1 MTASELQVLLME
13 RVEDV
18 HAYVTRRVPTRFR
31 ATITADDVLQEVWIA
46 AFRNISTF
54 RADSADAFERWLA
67 SIVRT
72 KLVCA
77 VRRAQ
82 RLKRGGRFAA
92 ADQPSPSSSYL
103 GLLAKLSAG
112 VRTPSSEGA
121 AHEAIQAVQLAVG
134 ALPEDYRTV
143 ISLRYLEGRTQGE
156 VAASTRRTVGA
167 VNGLLYRG
175 MRMLRERL
183 PLCGKYFS
191 DAD

>member
-18 HAYVTRRVPTRFR
+18 HAYVGRRIPTRFR
-31 ATITADDVLQEVWIA
+31 ATISADDLLQEVWIA
-46 AFRNISTF
+46 AFRNVATF

-67 SIVRT
+67 AIVRT
-72 KLVCA
+72 KLVTA

-82 RLKRGGRFAA
+82 RIKHGGRFAA
-92 ADQPSPSSSYL
+92 ADQSDPSSSYL

-134 ALPEDYRTV
+134 ALPENYRTV

-156 VAASTRRTVGA
+156 VAASTKRTVGA
-167 VNGLLYRG
+167 VNSLLYRG
-175 MRMLRERL
+175 MCMLRQRL
-183 PLCGKYFS
+183 TLCGRYFS
-191 DAD
+191 DTD